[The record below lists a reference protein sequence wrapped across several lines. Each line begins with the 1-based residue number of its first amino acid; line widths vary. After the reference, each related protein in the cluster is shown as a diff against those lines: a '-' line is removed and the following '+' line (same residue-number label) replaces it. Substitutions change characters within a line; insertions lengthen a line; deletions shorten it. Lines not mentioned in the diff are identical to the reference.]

1 MNNIFIPDR
10 IKVGFQKRDST
21 YTKKLAYI
29 IYFDEKGKLRKQTS
43 WENWRDKSIDPKE
56 FDNIPTEG
64 FVLNKKVGD
73 YHNCGREYGRYAYIR
88 VYDPRG
94 FEFEITVEN
103 LLYIL
108 TYCSSIKGKG
118 LEGEFVYGWSGKDL
132 ILVPTN
138 SIDYKEFIT
147 YSDKMKSKDKIRAKD
162 LIVGATYLDN
172 KNCKLVYLGK
182 YPVWEFG
189 YTAKETGEEISWME
203 LESSGNKIGNKYYRG
218 IKSKKDSYWFAYNKE
233 KDDLRIYYFSNISSK
248 LISIVDEGCAPDF
261 PSMVNALEHNRNFS
275 PIDAEKT
282 EYKKLSNDVLLNRFK
297 NNQYIG
303 VYVKDGD
310 KVIQSNL
317 YIYQGRIGVNGYFL
331 TEEEFLLKDFF
342 YKEEYLA
349 NGNLYWR
356 YNFYE

>member
-73 YHNCGREYGRYAYIR
+73 YHNCGWEYGRYAYIR

-118 LEGEFVYGWSGKDL
+118 LEGEFVYGWSGTDL
-132 ILVPTN
+132 ILVPTD
-138 SIDYKEFIT
+138 SVDYKEVAE
-147 YSDKMKSKDKIRAKD
+147 YSNKMKSKDKVRAKS

-172 KNCKLVYLGK
+172 KNRKLVYLGK
-182 YPVWEFG
+182 YPVWGYG
-189 YTAKETGEEISWME
+189 YTSKETGEEMSWVE
-203 LESSGNKIGNKYYRG
+203 LKNNENRIRNKYYSG
-218 IKSKKDSYWFAYNKE
+218 IKSKKDNYWFAYNKE
-233 KDDLRIYYFSNISSK
+233 KDDLRIYYFSNISGK
-248 LISIVDEGCAPDF
+248 LISVVDEECAPDF
-261 PSMVNALEHNRNFS
+261 PSMVNALEHNCNFS

-282 EYKKLSNDVLLNRFK
+282 EYKKISNDVLLNRIK
-297 NNQYIG
+297 NNQD
-303 VYVKDGD
+303 VYVYIKDGD
-310 KVIQSNL
+310 EASQSRL
-317 YIYQGRIGVNGYFL
+317 DIYQGRIRVNGYFL
-331 TEEEFLLKDFF
+331 TEEEFLSKDFF

-349 NGNLYWR
+349 NGNLHRR
-356 YNFYE
+356 YGFYE